1 MIGLSLFSCSEE
13 VKEEAPPID
22 IISEVDIIPIIIDLQ
37 MLESHYQRMYS
48 RPDVFKDA
56 LDSASNIVFE
66 DRSVTRNRFETS
78 YDYYAS
84 KPDILFSI
92 YEATLDTLN
101 QRITERSQQTLDQ

>member
-1 MIGLSLFSCSEE
+1 MP
-13 VKEEAPPID
+13 APD
-22 IISEVDIIPIIIDLQ
+22 NLISEAAMIPLIIDLQ

-66 DRSVTRNRFETS
+66 DQSVSRKQFEES

-84 KPDILFSI
+84 QPEVLFTI

-101 QRITERSQQTLDQ
+101 QRVSDRQQQPITQQ